1 MKCPICGG
9 KIPKRREIK
18 QVDAEIVA
26 RDLLQGWTKGLEGDA
41 LLKYARRSLPK
52 AAA

>member
-1 MKCPICGG
+1 MKCPVCGT
-9 KIPKRREIK
+9 KIPKSRAIK
-18 QVDAEIVA
+18 QVDADRVA
-26 RDLLQGWTKGLEGDA
+26 RDLLQGWTKGLQGDA